1 MKTVKPVFGQI
12 IPIFTTTLTDMSLTE
27 QINAD
32 IKAAMLA
39 REKEKLEAL
48 RAVKAALLLEA
59 TKGTGNVTEA
69 DEISMLQ
76 RLLKQRREA
85 AEVYE
90 AQGRMDLAD
99 PEKFQASV
107 IQTYLPAQLS
117 VEEITQEVDA
127 AIAASGAKSPQE
139 MGKVMGII
147 TPKLKGKADGK
158 LIADI
163 VKQRLADQ

>member
-1 MKTVKPVFGQI
+1 
-12 IPIFTTTLTDMSLTE
+12 
-27 QINAD
+27 
-32 IKAAMLA
+32 
-39 REKEKLEAL
+39 
-48 RAVKAALLLEA
+48 
-59 TKGTGNVTEA
+59 
-69 DEISMLQ
+69 MLQ

-99 PEKFQASV
+99 PEKYQASV
-107 IQTYLPAQLS
+107 IQAYLPAQLS
-117 VEEITQEVDA
+117 AEEITKEVDA

-163 VKQRLADQ
+163 VKQRLAGI